1 MPGLNW
7 FLILNGKSAG
17 DDAVREAVRAMRAR
31 HIALEVRVTW
41 EDGDAER
48 YAAEALERCAG
59 HVIAG
64 GGDGSLS
71 EVAAALAH
79 ADGDADTLPA
89 LGLLPLGT
97 ANDFASAA
105 GIPDEPLAALE
116 LVSDTSPRAIDL
128 LRLDAD
134 GRVHW
139 AANLASGGFGTQVT
153 VETHD
158 GLKKILGGLAYM
170 VTGMAKVARIEP
182 IAARMRGPDFAWEG
196 NFIALGVGNGRQA
209 GGGQGLCPD
218 ALVDDGLLDV
228 TLVPELSGEV
238 GGTLATLLK
247 AGKEAALDEVAVRA
261 RLPWLEIEAPA
272 PLVLNLDGEPV
283 ESSHFR
289 IECVPGRLRMHLP
302 ADCPLLSSA

>member
-1 MPGLNW
+1 MCYC
-7 FLILNGKSAG
+7 FFFKQKTAY
-17 DDAVREAVRAMRAR
+17 EMR
-31 HIALEVRVTW
+31 ISDWSSDVCSSDL
-41 EDGDAER
+41 G
-48 YAAEALERCAG
+48 G
-59 HVIAG
+59 H
-64 GGDGSLS
+64 
-71 EVAAALAH
+71 
-79 ADGDADTLPA
+79 T
-89 LGLLPLGT
+89 
-97 ANDFASAA
+97 
-105 GIPDEPLAALE
+105 
-116 LVSDTSPRAIDL
+116 
-128 LRLDAD
+128 
-134 GRVHW
+134 HW

-209 GGGQGLCPD
+209 GGGQALCPD

-228 TLVPELSGEV
+228 TVVPELSGEV

-247 AGKEAALDEVAVRA
+247 EGREAALDQAAVRA
-261 RLPWLEIEAPA
+261 RLPWLEIEAEA

-283 ESSHFR
+283 ESSRFR

-302 ADCPLLSSA
+302 DDCPLLGSA